1 MKQTITNLWQENGT
15 LSMIIQINKT
25 NYDVVNEITY
35 NTEFLKSSPCDYN
48 NVYILVR
55 DDIIKCITKSDE
67 TTTNDDEDLDLVI
80 QCTIINVQS
89 DRT

>member
-35 NTEFLKSSPCDYN
+35 NTEFLKSNPCDYN

-67 TTTNDDEDLDLVI
+67 TTTDDDEDLDLVI

-89 DRT
+89 GRT